1 MSEYWNVVAGE
12 SRKLIA
18 ETRALG
24 IARRLIIQQRRTLL
38 GDYSRIGKQLHVV
51 AVSRSRR

>member
-38 GDYSRIGKQLHVV
+38 GDYSRIGKQLHAV